1 MLDLKRAHRVRW
13 RAPAKQRNRAV
24 DAHGVLV
31 CMRSPKRHQPLEYYT
46 SRPTPF
52 PRATDR
58 PLELEIRYC
67 VGAVRTAPTQLAT
80 WRSVAARRGDRVT
93 DGDIVLLAADEDFAH
108 DEAQDALLLVHG
120 QLVEAVGEA
129 GEEAFE
135 RLGELEVGLGVVQF
149 GFEGGELRGER
160 GLALAQLGHPL
171 AQLLERD
178 QLLQ

>member
-52 PRATDR
+52 RRATDR

-67 VGAVRTAPTQLAT
+67 VGAVTDAPCGDPSTLSDHTPSSITPAFSHLRIRRNT
-80 WRSVAARRGDRVT
+80 RRS
-93 DGDIVLLAADEDFAH
+93 
-108 DEAQDALLLVHG
+108 
-120 QLVEAVGEA
+120 
-129 GEEAFE
+129 
-135 RLGELEVGLGVVQF
+135 
-149 GFEGGELRGER
+149 
-160 GLALAQLGHPL
+160 
-171 AQLLERD
+171 
-178 QLLQ
+178 